1 MFSVPMASLVG
12 HGVRC
17 HGGGGAMCRRSE
29 TWRIGPEKVSGIF
42 VGTDRKGRK
51 ESKILVMATE
61 EFTIVIFLY
70 SNFLALGDADIEEL
84 TFLELLAIWCGSEP
98 PGVSRRNCTCRVK

>member
-1 MFSVPMASLVG
+1 
-12 HGVRC
+12 
-17 HGGGGAMCRRSE
+17 MCRRSE

-84 TFLELLAIWCGSEP
+84 TFLELLAIWCGSAP